1 MWGGDVSGL
10 VPAAVLPR
18 LTARVVRPARQ
29 HLTLT
34 NASRGPRVDVHEK
47 LDELSSLVEEARSM
61 PMSAS
66 CIVNR
71 AELLGLLEELREL
84 LPEEFRHAQL
94 LLDDRE
100 AVVEEGRREAQ
111 RVIAEAEVQR
121 DLLTSETA
129 VMAAAEVRAEEIRLA
144 AVEEAQTMRAEVD
157 DYVDSKLANF
167 EVVLDKTHGG
177 GAPGAGQAAR
187 PHRPRPLR
195 GTPRRRLQPSA
206 RRRPATRLTGLRPA
220 DRPPVGRRR
229 GRRVA

>member
-1 MWGGDVSGL
+1 
-10 VPAAVLPR
+10 
-18 LTARVVRPARQ
+18 
-29 HLTLT
+29 
-34 NASRGPRVDVHEK
+34 
-47 LDELSSLVEEARSM
+47 M

-111 RVIAEAEVQR
+111 KVIAEAEVQR

-129 VMAAAEVRAEEIRLA
+129 VVAAAEVRAEEIRLA

-167 EVVLDKTHGG
+167 EVALDKTM
-177 GAPGAGQAAR
+177 AAVPGARQAAWPDR
-187 PHRPRPLR
+187 TTTSRGPHDDDFSHPLDDDGRSAEPR
-195 GTPRRRLQPSA
+195 
-206 RRRPATRLTGLRPA
+206 
-220 DRPPVGRRR
+220 
-229 GRRVA
+229 

>member
-1 MWGGDVSGL
+1 M
-10 VPAAVLPR
+10 
-18 LTARVVRPARQ
+18 
-29 HLTLT
+29 
-34 NASRGPRVDVHEK
+34 DVHEK

-111 RVIAEAEVQR
+111 KVIAEAEVQR
-121 DLLTSETA
+121 DLLTSENA

-167 EVVLDKTHGG
+167 EVVLDKTMAAVHRGRDKLRG
-177 GAPGAGQAAR
+177 RTDHDHFAG
-187 PHRPRPLR
+187 PHDDDFSHPLDDDRPL
-195 GTPRRRLQPSA
+195 G
-206 RRRPATRLTGLRPA
+206 
-220 DRPPVGRRR
+220 
-229 GRRVA
+229 

>member
-1 MWGGDVSGL
+1 
-10 VPAAVLPR
+10 
-18 LTARVVRPARQ
+18 
-29 HLTLT
+29 
-34 NASRGPRVDVHEK
+34 VDVHEK
-47 LDELSSLVEEARSM
+47 LDELSGVVEEARSM

-100 AVVEEGRREAQ
+100 AVVEEGRREAA

-129 VMAAAEVRAEEIRLA
+129 VFAAAEIKAEEIRTA
-144 AVEEAQTMRAEVD
+144 AVEEAKTMRAEVD

-167 EVVLDKTHGG
+167 EVVLDKTM
-177 GAPGAGQAAR
+177 AAV
-187 PHRPRPLR
+187 HRGRDKLR
-195 GTPRRRLQPSA
+195 GR
-206 RRRPATRLTGLRPA
+206 A
-220 DRPPVGRRR
+220 DHDHFAGPHDDDFSHPLDDDGPL
-229 GRRVA
+229 G

>member
-1 MWGGDVSGL
+1 
-10 VPAAVLPR
+10 
-18 LTARVVRPARQ
+18 
-29 HLTLT
+29 
-34 NASRGPRVDVHEK
+34 VDVHEK

-111 RVIAEAEVQR
+111 KLIAEAEVQR

-129 VMAAAEVRAEEIRLA
+129 VMAAAEIRAEEIRLA

-167 EVVLDKTHGG
+167 EVVLDKTMAAVHRGRDKLRG
-177 GAPGAGQAAR
+177 RTDHDHFAG
-187 PHRPRPLR
+187 PHDDDFSHPLDDDRPL
-195 GTPRRRLQPSA
+195 G
-206 RRRPATRLTGLRPA
+206 
-220 DRPPVGRRR
+220 
-229 GRRVA
+229 

>member
-1 MWGGDVSGL
+1 M
-10 VPAAVLPR
+10 
-18 LTARVVRPARQ
+18 
-29 HLTLT
+29 
-34 NASRGPRVDVHEK
+34 DVHEK

-111 RVIAEAEVQR
+111 KVIAEAEVQR

-129 VMAAAEVRAEEIRLA
+129 VVAAAEIRAEEIRLA

-167 EVVLDKTHGG
+167 EVVLDKTMAAVHRGRDKLRG
-177 GAPGAGQAAR
+177 RTDHDHFAG
-187 PHRPRPLR
+187 PHDDDFSHPLDDDRPL
-195 GTPRRRLQPSA
+195 G
-206 RRRPATRLTGLRPA
+206 
-220 DRPPVGRRR
+220 
-229 GRRVA
+229 

>member
-1 MWGGDVSGL
+1 M
-10 VPAAVLPR
+10 
-18 LTARVVRPARQ
+18 
-29 HLTLT
+29 
-34 NASRGPRVDVHEK
+34 DVHEK

-111 RVIAEAEVQR
+111 KLIAEAEVQR

-129 VMAAAEVRAEEIRLA
+129 VMAAAEIRAEEIRLA

-167 EVVLDKTHGG
+167 EVVLDKTMAAVHRGRDKLRG
-177 GAPGAGQAAR
+177 RTDHDHFAG
-187 PHRPRPLR
+187 PHDDDFSHPLDDDRPL
-195 GTPRRRLQPSA
+195 G
-206 RRRPATRLTGLRPA
+206 
-220 DRPPVGRRR
+220 
-229 GRRVA
+229 

>member
-1 MWGGDVSGL
+1 M
-10 VPAAVLPR
+10 
-18 LTARVVRPARQ
+18 
-29 HLTLT
+29 
-34 NASRGPRVDVHEK
+34 DVHEK

-121 DLLTSETA
+121 DLLTSENA

-167 EVVLDKTHGG
+167 EVVLDKTMAAVHRGRDKLRG
-177 GAPGAGQAAR
+177 RTDHDHFAG
-187 PHRPRPLR
+187 PHDDDFSHPLDDDRPL
-195 GTPRRRLQPSA
+195 G
-206 RRRPATRLTGLRPA
+206 
-220 DRPPVGRRR
+220 
-229 GRRVA
+229 